1 MIDIKEIVSV
11 IEKLLAEDT
20 PQSVTYAALECRLAI
35 EKICYDRLKVNYDY
49 ISHSDLRGWRPGDVV
64 KTLITDVDGGVASE
78 QTIYMSKQPSATY
91 QESIENIPDAE
102 WVKIG
107 TQAGFD
113 VKLLS
118 SYWQSLSHLALHVA
132 LPKTKDDEIPKY
144 GDFTKTKRKVVEI
157 LAELKRLA
165 DVGNLLTTGLGETQ
179 SFKCECDRTIQRRSA
194 LLKHGQIINCVG
206 VECDESFEVSIKDN
220 DFWFA
225 RRLLR
230 LDCKGCGKELAVQT
244 RIAEKLER
252 DRVLTLE
259 CTCGAK
265 NNIMWRLM
273 RQNEHRRSIFDWFI
287 SWWPSRRKRR
297 DNRLA

>member
-1 MIDIKEIVSV
+1 MDQSRDDRAEGEGETIDIKEIVSV

-49 ISHSDLRGWRPGDVV
+49 ISHRDLRGWRPGDVV

-78 QTIYMSKQPSATY
+78 QTIYMAKQPSAKY

-113 VKLLS
+113 VKL
-118 SYWQSLSHLALHVA
+118 
-132 LPKTKDDEIPKY
+132 
-144 GDFTKTKRKVVEI
+144 
-157 LAELKRLA
+157 
-165 DVGNLLTTGLGETQ
+165 LGETQ

-273 RQNEHRRSIFDWFI
+273 RQNEHRRSIFDWFF
-287 SWWPSRRKRR
+287 SWWPGRRKRR
-297 DNRLA
+297 TIV

>member
-20 PQSVTYAALECRLAI
+20 PQSLTYAALECRLAI
-35 EKICYDRLKVNYDY
+35 EKICYDRLKVAYDY

-64 KTLITDVDGGVASE
+64 KTLIADVDGSAASE
-78 QTIYMSKQPSATY
+78 KTIYISKQPSHAY

-102 WVKIG
+102 WAKIG

-118 SYWQSLSHLALHVA
+118 SSWQSLSHLALHVA
-132 LPKTKDDEIPKY
+132 LPKTKDEDIPRY
-144 GDFTKTKRKVVEI
+144 GDFAKTKGKVVEI
-157 LAELKRLA
+157 LAELRRLA
-165 DVGNLLTTGLGETQ
+165 NVGSLLTTGLGSTH

-206 VECDESFEVSIKDN
+206 IECDESFEVSIKDEE
-220 DFWFA
+220 FWFV

-230 LDCKGCGKELAVQT
+230 LDCKGCGKELALPT
-244 RIAEKLER
+244 RMAEKLKR
-252 DRVLTLE
+252 DQVLTAE
-259 CTCGAK
+259 CSCGAK
-265 NNIMWRLM
+265 NNIVWRLM
-273 RQNEHRRSIFDWFI
+273 RHNED
-287 SWWPSRRKRR
+287 K
-297 DNRLA
+297 A